1 VAPEAYSEHPNWP
14 SNYGAWYID
23 QVLQILT
30 SNPEVWSKTVLL
42 INYDEN
48 DGFFDHMVPPFAASS
63 SANGLST
70 VDTSNEIYPG
80 DAKTPAAPYGLGPR
94 VPMLVV
100 SPWSK
105 GGYVCSELFDHTSV
119 IRFIEKRFGHDHNL
133 GESNITP
140 WRRAV
145 CGDLMSAF
153 NFSNPND
160 AFPTLPSTSGYV
172 PPDQNRHPDYV
183 PLPPA
188 LQALPKQEAGVRP
201 ARALPYELFVRV
213 HGEGAAN
220 QLTMRFVNTG
230 RTGAVF
236 LVYAAHS
243 LDAPRTYTVEAGK
256 RLQDQLP
263 CNADGSYDF
272 TVHGPNG
279 FLRRFAGRP
288 VARSWWHGSDI
299 ARPEVAEGY
308 DVSNGNLQLRLEN
321 VGSARCQFTIV
332 NAYDPGNVIKHAVR
346 GGDTEQL
353 YLDLRNAHGWYDLAI
368 TVDTDPLFARRFAG
382 HVETGKSSMSDP
394 ALGA

>member
-1 VAPEAYSEHPNWP
+1 
-14 SNYGAWYID
+14 
-23 QVLQILT
+23 
-30 SNPEVWSKTVLL
+30 
-42 INYDEN
+42 
-48 DGFFDHMVPPFAASS
+48 
-63 SANGLST
+63 
-70 VDTSNEIYPG
+70 
-80 DAKTPAAPYGLGPR
+80 

-119 IRFIEKRFGHDHNL
+119 IRFIETRFGQQHNL

-160 AFPTLPSTSGYV
+160 ALPTLPSTSAYV
-172 PPDQNRHPDYV
+172 PADQNRHPNYV

-188 LQALPKQEAGVRP
+188 VQAVPKQEPGMRP

-213 HGEGAAN
+213 HGEGSAN

-236 LVYAAHS
+236 LVYAANS
-243 LDAPRTYTVEAGK
+243 PDAPRTYTVEAGK

-263 CNADGSYDF
+263 LNADGTYDF
-272 TVHGPNG
+272 TVYGPNG
-279 FLRRFAGRP
+279 FLRRFAGKP
-288 VARSWWHGSDI
+288 VARDGWHGSDI
-299 ARPEVAEGY
+299 ARPEIAEGY

-332 NAYDPGNVIKHAVR
+332 NAYDANNVIRRSVR
-346 GGDTEQL
+346 GGDTEPL

-368 TVDTDPLFARRFAG
+368 TVDTDATFVRRFAG
-382 HVETGKSSMSDP
+382 HVETGKCSMSDP
-394 ALGA
+394 ALGN

>member
-1 VAPEAYSEHPNWP
+1 
-14 SNYGAWYID
+14 
-23 QVLQILT
+23 
-30 SNPEVWSKTVLL
+30 VWSKTVLL

-48 DGFFDHMVPPFAASS
+48 DGFFDHIAPPFAAASN
-63 SANGLST
+63 ANGLST
-70 VDTSNEIYPG
+70 VDVTHEIYPG
-80 DAKTPAAPYGLGPR
+80 DAKTAAAPYGLGPR

-119 IRFIEKRFGHDHNL
+119 IRFIEKRFGQRHDL

-145 CGDLMSAF
+145 CGDLLSAF

-160 AFPTLPSTSGYV
+160 MLPTLPSTSAYV
-172 PPDQNRHPDYV
+172 PADQNRHPDYV

-188 LQALPKQEAGVRP
+188 AQAAPKQEAGVRP

-213 HGEGAAN
+213 HGDGSAK

-230 RTGAVF
+230 RAGAVF
-236 LVYAAHS
+236 LVYTAQS
-243 LDAPRTYTVEAGK
+243 TDAPRSYTVEAGK

-263 CNADGSYDF
+263 LNANGSYDF

-279 FLRRFAGRP
+279 FLRRFAGQAVPRNGW
-288 VARSWWHGSDI
+288 SGSDI
-299 ARPEVAEGY
+299 ARPEIAEGY
-308 DVSNGNLQLRLEN
+308 DVANGNLQLRLEN
-321 VGSARCQFTIV
+321 IGSARCQFRIV
-332 NAYDPGNVIKHAVR
+332 NAYDPDNVIQHLVR
-346 GGDTEQL
+346 GGDNEQL

-368 TVDTDPLFARRFAG
+368 TVDTDAAFVRRLAG

-394 ALGA
+394 ALGS